1 MCIAAEAEADGFA
14 AATQVQARSPWI
26 TSPDGEQLV
35 QGTLELVALTLGL
48 RSIDRQGETLD
59 PFLTQQT
66 YAATASTARYH
77 VLFVAAGE
85 PLGQLYFDEQGD
97 IDFADMLSMLC
108 HLTFTVTHADGSP
121 FAEAEHAEVE
131 ALIEGDLY
139 YDYSEEELDLTFDRT
154 PDSLSVE
161 VFET

>member
-1 MCIAAEAEADGFA
+1 MRITAEAEADGFA

-35 QGTLELVALTLGL
+35 QGTLELVAMTVGL

-59 PFLTQQT
+59 PFLAQQT

-77 VLFVAAGE
+77 LLFVAAGE
-85 PLGQLYFDEQGD
+85 PMGQLYLDGPGD
-97 IDFADMLSMLC
+97 IDFADMLNMLC

-131 ALIEGDLY
+131 ALIEEDLY
-139 YDYSEEELDLTFDRT
+139 YDYSEEEVELAFDR
-154 PDSLSVE
+154 PAHGLSVE